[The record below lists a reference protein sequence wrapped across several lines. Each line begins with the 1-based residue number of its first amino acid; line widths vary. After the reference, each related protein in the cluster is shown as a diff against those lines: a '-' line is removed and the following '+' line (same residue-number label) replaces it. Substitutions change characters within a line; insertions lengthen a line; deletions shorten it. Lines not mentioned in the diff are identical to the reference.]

1 MVTKIK
7 KLMSDIA
14 EKRQVQE
21 HGKGTITCKTDAEL
35 EKVFEKFEAQLVSPG
50 AAAEMLRVSRAYI
63 HNLEKDG
70 KIRAYRLSKDDIHW
84 DNYSLWMKLA
94 VAPKDEFIY
103 IPVEDIEKIRKEMI
117 IKAEKKLKRL
127 KGKE

>member
-1 MVTKIK
+1 
-7 KLMSDIA
+7 
-14 EKRQVQE
+14 
-21 HGKGTITCKTDAEL
+21 
-35 EKVFEKFEAQLVSPG
+35 
-50 AAAEMLRVSRAYI
+50 MLGVSRAYI

-70 KIRAYRLSKDDIHW
+70 KIRAYRLFKDDIHW
-84 DNYSLWMKLA
+84 DNYPLWMKLS

-117 IKAEKKLKRL
+117 MRAEKKIKKL